1 MALLPRPHLNAEG
14 TMSFLEHLEELR
26 RRILWSLGVLVLATG
41 LGFWLATAFDVIG
54 FLTRPVLPYLG
65 EHRLA
70 YLHPTEPF
78 MVTLKVG
85 VFLGVMIALPVLFW
99 HFWRFVAPGLL
110 EKEKKVF
117 LPALFASVALFVL
130 GTAFAFYVAMP
141 LALRFFLS
149 FGGETLQPVITINEY
164 FTFAIRMTLMFGA
177 VFEMPLVILALTW
190 AGVLSPA
197 LLKKYRRH
205 AIVGLAIIAAVLTPA
220 DVFSMIVMLIPM
232 YLLFELSVAGASLV
246 ERRRNR
252 KDAIQATEET
262 DGLEPSD
269 A

>member
-1 MALLPRPHLNAEG
+1 MVTLPRPSMDAEG

-26 RRILWSLGVLVLATG
+26 RRILWSLAVLVLAAG

-85 VFLGVMIALPVLFW
+85 VFLGIMISLPVLFW

-117 LPALFASVALFVL
+117 LPALFISVALFVL
-130 GTAFAFYVAMP
+130 GAAFAFYVAMP

-149 FGGETLQPVITINEY
+149 FGGESLQPVITINEY

-177 VFEMPLVILALTW
+177 VFEMPLVILTLTW
-190 AGVLSPA
+190 AGILSPA
-197 LLKKYRRH
+197 LLTKYRRH
-205 AIVGLAIIAAVLTPA
+205 AIAALAIVSAVLTPA

-232 YLLFELSVAGASLV
+232 YLLFELSVLGAALV
-246 ERRRNR
+246 ARRRKPEPVSPPEGR
-252 KDAIQATEET
+252 
-262 DGLEPSD
+262 GLEPSD

>member
-1 MALLPRPHLNAEG
+1 MALLPGPPMTAEA

-26 RRILWSLGVLVLATG
+26 RRILWSLGALVLAAG
-41 LGFWLATAFDVIG
+41 LGFWIATAYDVIG

-85 VFLGVMIALPVLFW
+85 LFLGLLISLPVLFW

-117 LPALFASVALFVL
+117 LPALFASVALFLL
-130 GTAFAFYVAMP
+130 GAAFAFYVAMP

-149 FGGETLQPVITINEY
+149 FGGESLEPVITINEY

-177 VFEMPLVILALTW
+177 VFEMPLVILSLTW
-190 AGVLSPA
+190 AGILSPA
-197 LLKKYRRH
+197 LLSKYRRH
-205 AIVGLAIIAAVLTPA
+205 AIVGLAVLSAVLTPA
-220 DVFSMIVMLIPM
+220 DIFSMVVMLIPM
-232 YLLFELSVAGASLV
+232 YLLFELSVLGASLV
-246 ERRRNR
+246 ARRR
-252 KDAIQATEET
+252 APEPET
-262 DGLEPSD
+262 RAEGPGLEPSD